1 VSKLDAY
8 TGRAEDYAKYRPAY
22 APEAISALID
32 LTGLDSTW
40 VVADVGSGTGN
51 LSRHLIG
58 HAGRTLA
65 IEPNDEMRQQAELS
79 LGSSPG
85 FSSINATAEETTLP
99 DESVDLVTAGQAL
112 HWFDPIPARREFA
125 RILKPPK
132 LIAVIWNRFDDGA
145 ELPETA
151 EFLSPSD
158 SKHASF
164 VASVREPWEGY
175 IGGARSVAYAPLVG
189 DPGYA
194 EFLAAHERSFA
205 ARATEG
211 KIEFQYTTELIVGP
225 LSR

>member
-1 VSKLDAY
+1 MSNLDAY

-22 APEAISALID
+22 APDAISALIE

-51 LSRHLIG
+51 LSRHLLG
-58 HAGRTLA
+58 HANRIVA
-65 IEPNDEMRQQAELS
+65 IEPNEDMRQQAELS

-85 FSSINATAEETTLP
+85 FSSINATAEATTLP

-112 HWFDPIPARREFA
+112 HWFDPIPASREFA

-132 LIAVIWNRFDDGA
+132 LFAVIWNRFDEGA

-151 EFLSPSD
+151 GFLSPSD

-164 VASVREPWEGY
+164 VVSFRESWEGF
-175 IGGARSVAYAPLVG
+175 IGGARSVAHAPLVG
-189 DPGYA
+189 DPEYA
-194 EFLAAHERSFA
+194 EYLAAHERSFA
-205 ARATEG
+205 ARAIEG
-211 KIEFQYTTELIVGP
+211 KIEFQYSTELIVGP

>member
-1 VSKLDAY
+1 MHDAF

-51 LSRHLIG
+51 LSRHLVG
-58 HAGRTLA
+58 HASRTIA

-99 DESVDLVTAGQAL
+99 NESVDLVTAGQAL

-125 RILKPPK
+125 RILKPPR
-132 LIAVIWNRFDDGA
+132 LIAVIWNQFDEA

-151 EFLSPSD
+151 AFLSPSD
-158 SKHASF
+158 SKHVRFA
-164 VASVREPWEGY
+164 AWVRESWEGF
-175 IGGARSVAYAPLVG
+175 IGGARSVANAPLAG
-189 DPGYA
+189 DPEYA

-211 KIEFQYTTELIVGP
+211 KIEFQYWTGLVVGP